1 MLHKKRGGRELSG
14 VTLEHVT
21 KAFGKAKG
29 VQNVHIEIRQGEFF
43 TFLGPSGC
51 GKTTTLRMIAGFY
64 YPTKGRILF
73 ANADMTYVPPHKR
86 NTGMVFQNY
95 ALFPHMTVFENIAF
109 GLQVRK
115 LTKKQI
121 KEKVERAQRLVHLD
135 GYGNRRIDQLSGGQQ
150 QRVALARALVIEPSI
165 LLLDEPLS
173 NLDAKLREETR
184 IEIKRLQVEL
194 GITTIYVTHDQAE
207 AMSMSD
213 RIMVMKNGEVQQIGT
228 PEDIYNRPSNR
239 FVASFI
245 GETNLW
251 EGEVVQIDGDEAT
264 VQVEPDLFVTG
275 YCDHSSNRESVKKG
289 TKVSISIRPEAIQVV
304 SDQQSIQGDDN
315 DQRQVYGT
323 NQMNGQISISEFT
336 GASVTYVCKVG
347 DKQQLKVLF
356 IHASSQIK
364 QRGEMISFFIPKASV
379 YFITNKEPY

>member
-1 MLHKKRGGRELSG
+1 MSS
-14 VTLEHVT
+14 VTLDHVH
-21 KAFGKAKG
+21 KRFGNAKG
-29 VQNVHIEIRQGEFF
+29 VEDVHIHIESGEFF

-64 YPTKGRILF
+64 YPSEGQIRFGNQEVTTL
-73 ANADMTYVPPHKR
+73 PPHKR

-115 LTKKQI
+115 MPKPAI
-121 KEKVERAQRLVHLD
+121 RERVERMMKLVRLE
-135 GYGNRRIDQLSGGQQ
+135 GYGDRRIDQLSGGQQ
-150 QRVALARALVIEPSI
+150 QRVALARALVIEPQI

-184 IEIKRLQVEL
+184 FEIKRLQLEL

-213 RIMVMKNGEVQQIGT
+213 RIMVMQGGEVQQVGT
-228 PEDIYNRPSNR
+228 PHEIYHHPVNR

-251 EGEVVQIDGDEAT
+251 EGTVVDIRGDEVRVRLASGHILSARKANASPKARLHAG
-264 VQVEPDLFVTG
+264 EAVTM
-275 YCDHSSNRESVKKG
+275 
-289 TKVSISIRPEAIQVV
+289 SIRPESVQESQAAEGENVV
-304 SDQQSIQGDDN
+304 TGS
-315 DQRQVYGT
+315 VVLA
-323 NQMNGQISISEFT
+323 EFT
-336 GASVTYVCKVG
+336 GACVNYVTSVG
-347 DKQQLKVLF
+347 SDQLRSMF
-356 IHASSQIK
+356 INTGRPIK
-364 QRGEMISFFIPKASV
+364 QRGETIALHIPKESI
-379 YFITNKEPY
+379 YFAG

>member
-1 MLHKKRGGRELSG
+1 MSS
-14 VTLEHVT
+14 VTLDHVY
-21 KAFGKAKG
+21 KRFGNAKG
-29 VQNVHIEIRQGEFF
+29 VEDVHIHIESGEFF

-64 YPTKGRILF
+64 YPTEGHIRF
-73 ANADMTYVPPHKR
+73 GDQEVTSVPPHKR

-115 LTKKQI
+115 VSKSETK
-121 KEKVERAQRLVHLD
+121 ERVERVMKLVRLE
-135 GYGNRRIDQLSGGQQ
+135 GYGDRRIDQLSGGQQ
-150 QRVALARALVIEPSI
+150 QRVALARALVIEPQI

-184 IEIKRLQVEL
+184 FEIKRLQLEL

-213 RIMVMKNGEVQQIGT
+213 RIMVMQSGEVQQIGT
-228 PEDIYNRPSNR
+228 PHDIYHRPVNR

-251 EGEVVQIDGDEAT
+251 EGTVAGIEGDE
-264 VQVEPDLFVTG
+264 VQVRAASGHVLCGLRQNASPQARLTVGEKVTL
-275 YCDHSSNRESVKKG
+275 
-289 TKVSISIRPEAIQVV
+289 SIRPESIMESAAVEGTNVV
-304 SDQQSIQGDDN
+304 SGS
-315 DQRQVYGT
+315 VVLA
-323 NQMNGQISISEFT
+323 EFT
-336 GASVTYVCKVG
+336 GACVNYVTSIG
-347 DKQQLKVLF
+347 DEQLRSMSINLGRPV
-356 IHASSQIK
+356 K
-364 QRGEMISFFIPKASV
+364 QRGETIALHIPKESI
-379 YFITNKEPY
+379 YFAG

>member
-1 MLHKKRGGRELSG
+1 MSS
-14 VTLEHVT
+14 VTLDHVH
-21 KAFGKAKG
+21 KRFGKAKG
-29 VQNVHIEIRQGEFF
+29 VEDVHIHIESGEFF

-64 YPTKGRILF
+64 YPTEGRISFGSQDVTML
-73 ANADMTYVPPHKR
+73 PPNKR

-115 LTKKQI
+115 MAKADI
-121 KEKVERAQRLVHLD
+121 KERVERIMKLVRLD
-135 GYGNRRIDQLSGGQQ
+135 GYGERRIDQLSGGQQ
-150 QRVALARALVIEPSI
+150 QRVALARALVIEPQI

-184 IEIKRLQVEL
+184 YEIKRLQMEL

-213 RIMVMKNGEVQQIGT
+213 RIMVMNSGVMQQIGT
-228 PEDIYNRPSNR
+228 PHEIYHRPVNR

-251 EGEVVQIDGDEAT
+251 EAT
-264 VQVEPDLFVTG
+264 VTGIEGQNVYVQVTPDISLCGSLQQASPQVRLAVG
-275 YCDHSSNRESVKKG
+275 E
-289 TKVSISIRPEAIQVV
+289 KVALSIRPEAVRESAGADGENVV
-304 SDQQSIQGDDN
+304 
-315 DQRQVYGT
+315 RGT
-323 NQMNGQISISEFT
+323 VALAEFT
-336 GASVTYVCKVG
+336 GACVNYVTSVGPHQLRSMFINEGSAV
-347 DKQQLKVLF
+347 KQP
-356 IHASSQIK
+356 
-364 QRGEMISFFIPKASV
+364 GEAISLHIPKNSI
-379 YFITNKEPY
+379 YFAG

>member
-1 MLHKKRGGRELSG
+1 MSG
-14 VTLEHVT
+14 VTLEHVSKT
-21 KAFGKAKG
+21 FGEAKG
-29 VQNVHIEIRQGEFF
+29 VENVHIDIKQGEFF

-64 YPTKGRILF
+64 YPSQGIIRF
-73 ANADMTYVPPHKR
+73 GDMEMTNVPPHKR

-115 LTKKQI
+115 MSKQQI
-121 KEKVERAQRLVHLD
+121 KEKVEQAQKLVHLD
-135 GYGNRRIDQLSGGQQ
+135 GYSDRRIDQLSGGQQ

-184 IEIKRLQVEL
+184 YEIKRLQLEL

-213 RIMVMKNGEVQQIGT
+213 RIMVMQSGEVQQIGT
-228 PEDIYNRPSNR
+228 PHEIYNKPANR

-245 GETNLW
+245 GETNIW
-251 EGEVVQIDGDEAT
+251 EGIVRE
-264 VQVEPDLFVTG
+264 VTG
-275 YCDHSSNRESVKKG
+275 NEVLVEIHQSLMLKGYVENASSSADLSVGSKIA
-289 TKVSISIRPEAIQVV
+289 VSVRPEVIEQCN
-304 SDQQSIQGDDN
+304 SNSEEYDN
-315 DQRQVYGT
+315 KVQCEITV
-323 NQMNGQISISEFT
+323 SEFN
-336 GASVTYVCKVG
+336 GASVNYMCNVAENV
-347 DKQQLKVLF
+347 
-356 IHASSQIK
+356 QIK
-364 QRGEMISFFIPKASV
+364 AMFINQGSRVKQSGESIAFQIPKESI
-379 YFITNKEPY
+379 YFVG

>member
-1 MLHKKRGGRELSG
+1 MSG

-29 VQNVHIEIRQGEFF
+29 VENVHIEIKQGEFF

-64 YPTKGRILF
+64 YPTSGRILF
-73 ANADMTYVPPHKR
+73 ANADMTYVSPHKR

-115 LTKKQI
+115 RNKTEI

-184 IEIKRLQVEL
+184 LEIKRLQVEL

-207 AMSMSD
+207 AMAMSD
-213 RIMVMKNGEVQQIGT
+213 RIMVMQSGEVQQIGT
-228 PEDIYNRPSNR
+228 PDDIYNRPSNR

-251 EGEVVQIDGDEAT
+251 EGEVVQIDGEEVS
-264 VQVEPDLFVTG
+264 VQIEPDLLVIG
-275 YCDHSSNRESVKKG
+275 YRHHVSTSESMKKG
-289 TKVSISIRPEAIQVV
+289 AKVSISVRPEAIQIKNEKVNTQADV
-304 SDQQSIQGDDN
+304 IDQLLV
-315 DQRQVYGT
+315 RET
-323 NQMNGQISISEFT
+323 NQMKGQIIISEFT
-336 GASVTYVCKVG
+336 GASITYVCKVG
-347 DKQQLKVLF
+347 DKQHLRAMF
-356 IHASSQIK
+356 IHAGSQVK
-364 QRGEMISFFIPKASV
+364 QRGETITLHIPKASV
-379 YFITNKEPY
+379 YFILTENPMCK